1 MIERFRMKQIQIA
14 ILGYGTVGT
23 GVAQLLIDNQEV
35 LTRRVGAQLKLKYI
49 ADIDTTT
56 DRGIQLPEGVLI
68 DDARQAV
75 TDPEVQIVV
84 ETIGG
89 EGIAKTLIADAL
101 KAGKHVV
108 TANKALLAK
117 HGNDL
122 IATAATTGADLAFE
136 ASVGGCMPIIKT
148 LRESLVGNHVH
159 AMTGILNGT
168 CNYIFTKINKEGI
181 SFEEAL
187 DQAQA
192 GGYAEADPTL
202 DVDGFDTAHK
212 LAILGALAY
221 GMEINFDD
229 IYIEGIRKVTPKDI
243 TYARQFGYCIK
254 LLAIS
259 KNHGDQIEARV
270 HPTMIPLDN
279 TLAHVGGTLNA
290 ISVSTDAAGDI
301 LLSGHGAG
309 MLPTASAVVG
319 DVVDLARNLMLGING
334 RIPVLSYQTENI
346 RQVPVMPMADIV
358 THYYF
363 RFNALDQP
371 GVLSKISGI
380 LGDHEI
386 SLKSVHQ
393 KGRKTNGSVP
403 LVMLTH
409 RAREASV
416 NDALTKIAALDI
428 VAGAPMVIR
437 IEDHQGDDH
446 S

>member
-1 MIERFRMKQIQIA
+1 MKQIQIA
-14 ILGYGTVGT
+14 ILGYGTVGA
-23 GVAQLLIDNQEV
+23 GVARLLLENQEV
-35 LTRRVGAQLKLKYI
+35 LTRRVGAELKLKYI

-68 DDARQAV
+68 DDARKAV
-75 TDPEVQIVV
+75 ADPEVQIVV

-89 EGIAKTLIADAL
+89 EGIAKALMVEAL

-148 LRESLVGNHVH
+148 LREALVGNQVH

-168 CNYIFTKINKEGI
+168 CNYIFTKINAEGI
-181 SFEEAL
+181 PFKEAL

-221 GMEINFDD
+221 GMEINFED
-229 IYIEGIRKVTPKDI
+229 IHIEGIRNVTPRDI

-279 TLAHVGGTLNA
+279 TLAHVNGTLNA
-290 ISVSTDAAGDI
+290 ITVSTDAAGDI

-319 DVVDLARNLMLGING
+319 DVVDLARNLLLGVTG

-363 RFNALDQP
+363 RFNVLDQP

-393 KGRKTNGSVP
+393 KGRKTNGSVA

-416 NDALTKIAALDI
+416 NAALTKIAALEI
-428 VAGAPMVIR
+428 VTDTPMVIR
-437 IEDHQGDDH
+437 IEDQHGDQE
-446 S
+446 

>member
-1 MIERFRMKQIQIA
+1 MEQIQIA

-23 GVAQLLIDNQEV
+23 GVARLLLENADV
-35 LTRRVGAQLKLKYI
+35 LARRVGTELKLKYV

-56 DRGIQLPEGVLI
+56 DRGLQLPQGVLI
-68 DDARQAV
+68 DDAAKAV
-75 TDPEVQIVV
+75 ADPDVQIVV

-89 EGIAKTLIADAL
+89 EGIAKTLMRTAL
-101 KAGKHVV
+101 QAGKHVV

-117 HGNDL
+117 SGNDL
-122 IATAATTGADLAFE
+122 IATAAEAGADLAFE

-148 LRESLVGNHVH
+148 LREALVGNHVH

-168 CNYIFTKINKEGI
+168 CNYIFTRIAEEGI
-181 SFEEAL
+181 AFEVAL
-187 DQAQA
+187 AQAQA

-229 IYIEGIRKVTPKDI
+229 IYIEGIRKVTPRDI

-259 KNHGDQIEARV
+259 KNHGDSIEARV

-279 TLAHVGGTLNA
+279 TLAHVNGTLNA
-290 ISVSTDAAGDI
+290 ISVSTDAAGEI

-309 MLPTASAVVG
+309 MMPTASAVVG
-319 DVVDLARNLMLGING
+319 DVVDLARNLMLGVNG

-346 RQVPVMPMADIV
+346 RRVPVMPMADIV

-363 RFNALDQP
+363 RFNALDRP

-380 LGDHEI
+380 LGDNEI

-409 RAREASV
+409 RAREAAVST
-416 NDALTKIAALDI
+416 ALEEIAALDI
-428 VAGAPMVIR
+428 VAGTPMLIR
-437 IEDHQGDDH
+437 IEDRHGDRD
-446 S
+446 

>member
-319 DVVDLARNLMLGING
+319 DVVDLARNLMLGISG

>member
-1 MIERFRMKQIQIA
+1 MKQIQIA

-23 GVAQLLIDNQEV
+23 GVARLLLENKDLLAQ
-35 LTRRVGAQLKLKYI
+35 RVGVELKLKYI

-56 DRGIQLPEGVLI
+56 DRGLALPAGILI
-68 DDARQAV
+68 DDARRALA
-75 TDPEVQIVV
+75 DPEVQIVV

-89 EGIAKTLIADAL
+89 EGIAKTLIIEAL

-122 IATAATTGADLAFE
+122 IATAAGSGAGLAFE

-168 CNYIFTKINKEGI
+168 CNYIFTKINDEGI
-181 SFEEAL
+181 PFEAAL
-187 DQAQA
+187 EQAQA

-229 IYIEGIRKVTPKDI
+229 IHIEGIRKITPQDI
-243 TYARQFGYCIK
+243 TIARQFGYAIK

-270 HPTMIPLDN
+270 HPTMIPVGT
-279 TLAHVGGTLNA
+279 TLAHVNGTLNA
-290 ISVSTDAAGDI
+290 IAVTTDAAGDI

-319 DVVDLARNLMLGING
+319 DVVDLARDLMQGASG
-334 RIPVLSYQTENI
+334 RIPVLGYQTANI
-346 RQVPVMPMADIV
+346 RKLPVMPIADIV

-363 RFNALDQP
+363 RFNALDRP

-409 RAREASV
+409 RAREAAV
-416 NDALTKIAALDI
+416 LEALKKIAALEI
-428 VAGAPMVIR
+428 VAGTPIFIR
-437 IEDHQGDDH
+437 IEDEMGEE